1 MLISML
7 FLFSAVAVLAQSN
20 GQIVTKKGR
29 YYVDDKQLSN
39 KELKGLLKS
48 NPESAVPLKK
58 SKTILTV
65 GYVLD
70 GATVVVLMV
79 ASVGALPAVLGGV
92 IIAIPF
98 ILVSNKHLK
107 ESVAAYNTSINTS
120 TDPK

>member
-1 MLISML
+1 ML

-39 KELKGLLKS
+39 KELKSLLKS

-70 GATVVVLMV
+70 GVTVVGLMV

-92 IIAIPF
+92 IIAVPF
-98 ILVSNKHLK
+98 ILVSNKQLK
-107 ESVAAYNTSINTS
+107 KSVETYNSSLKTSS
-120 TDPK
+120 LAK